1 MTQVQLTP
9 NDDFEIRNTTD
20 DSEDI
25 ITEELTEDP
34 SEMLGVDPKEL
45 ANELNKYDF
54 ENGRKGN
61 DDRREEMEDLDEDG
75 ESQDE

>member
-25 ITEELTEDP
+25 ITEELTDDP